1 MLKERVVALEAEVE
15 RLRNMI
21 SGGGGDAAAKPEWV
35 KPNRRERRAAER
47 SERKKRTQSF
57 SRKRD
62 IPTEVVYHAV
72 ETCPDCARKL
82 TDGWVHDRRQ
92 VIEIPRTPVR
102 VIEHVL
108 VARRCGVCGK
118 RHIPKLEL
126 SGQVIGKCRFGIG
139 LMSVIASMAIA
150 CRMPYRVIK
159 TTLDSLYGI
168 KISLGEIAE
177 VLHKVAG
184 RGQRSYEN
192 LRNEVRGSP
201 VVNADETGW
210 REDGIN
216 GYIWSFSTPSVRY
229 FLYEQSRAS
238 AVVTEALGDEFGGVL
253 VSDFYGAYNIY
264 GGVKQRCW
272 VHLLRDLKKLVE
284 KHPDSKSVGSWV
296 ESVRKIYKQAKG
308 VADGNFSQMQR
319 VRARQVFESR
329 LLALA
334 TPYLGVRDAPQR
346 VLAKRIDGFLG
357 ELFTFVDT
365 DGVPS
370 ENNAAERAVRPAVI
384 ARKVSGGSRSPK
396 GSKTRMTLMSLFG
409 TWNLKGANPIDAC
422 AAMLGVQD

>member
-1 MLKERVVALEAEVE
+1 
-15 RLRNMI
+15 
-21 SGGGGDAAAKPEWV
+21 
-35 KPNRRERRAAER
+35 
-47 SERKKRTQSF
+47 
-57 SRKRD
+57 
-62 IPTEVVYHAV
+62 
-72 ETCPDCARKL
+72 
-82 TDGWVHDRRQ
+82 
-92 VIEIPRTPVR
+92 
-102 VIEHVL
+102 
-108 VARRCGVCGK
+108 
-118 RHIPKLEL
+118 
-126 SGQVIGKCRFGIG
+126 
-139 LMSVIASMAIA
+139 MSVIASMAIA

-159 TTLDSLYGI
+159 KTLESLYGL

-184 RGQRSYEN
+184 RGQRPYEN
-192 LRNEVRGSP
+192 LRDEVRGSP
-201 VVNADETGW
+201 VVNGDETSW

-238 AVVTEALGDEFGGVL
+238 AVVKEALGDEFAGVL

-308 VADGNFSQMQR
+308 VADGNFSQVQR

-334 TPYLGVRDAPQR
+334 TPYLGIKEAPQR

-409 TWNLKGANPIDAC
+409 TWNLKDANPIDAC
-422 AAMLGVQD
+422 AAMLAAQA